1 MFYLFKKLRTPCD
14 EVNNQEFVY
23 SVWLVDSNENKDKLC
38 ETPNKYFSKSI
49 DEWMYVESTLDFKN
63 ERLFKITDFEKKFTK
78 WIPE

>member
-14 EVNNQEFVY
+14 EVNNPEFVY
-23 SVWLVDSNENKDKLC
+23 SVWLVDSNENKDKLY

-63 ERLFKITDFEKKFTK
+63 ERLFKITDFEKKITK